1 MWQCLNIRCSEKH
14 SSETKIAFD
23 VRSIKVK
30 RGKKTGLRTDAVD
43 ALADLLRRLE
53 ARCSPHDLDRPTAAV
68 APLRRWRDEYA
79 DLAESGKRASC
90 LQEGRQARRGCVLYM
105 DRLTEWRMSTFTI
118 INKDTHIYAY
128 TKRNTERWG
137 TEEKR
142 EDRETEGR
150 KEKERK
156 EREIQRKKRENAG
169 KKWKHKKPHK
179 SIVSQEQHHHNATRA
194 SAKGGTRE
202 GARPRPRTRI
212 KHERQCINNRAT

>member
-90 LQEGRQARRGCVLYM
+90 LQAGRKADKHLRTARVCSVRGQADRMAHEYVYSYQQRYAHIRIHKEKHGEMGYRREKGGQ
-105 DRLTEWRMSTFTI
+105 RNRR
-118 INKDTHIYAY
+118 
-128 TKRNTERWG
+128 TKRKREKGERNPKK
-137 TEEKR
+137 EKR
-142 EDRETEGR
+142 EYWKEMKTQETS
-150 KEKERK
+150 
-156 EREIQRKKRENAG
+156 Q
-169 KKWKHKKPHK
+169 KH
-179 SIVSQEQHHHNATRA
+179 SL
-194 SAKGGTRE
+194 
-202 GARPRPRTRI
+202 PRT
-212 KHERQCINNRAT
+212 ASS